1 MSKSECV
8 MCLGQWR
15 KGNRGWLPSANFTI
29 FFRWLS
35 VQIVLSQRRI
45 CRGALLTHE
54 LSQRVIADEP
64 AGKAAIKL
72 VTSGTMAALALS
84 SGHMPLERRR
94 FPQPW
99 RIEEH
104 TESFAVHDAN
114 GAPLCYVYFEDEP
127 IRRMSMKR
135 LAKDEARRIAANIA
149 KLPELLRKKDSTVA
163 RKHDRSRKIPRALD
177 FAGIVTVTTLG
188 DVRLLIEKHL
198 PATHRDRPHWRRVAR
213 ALTSAATG
221 GDIVEVEAALM
232 LAGRHRRLELPPD

>member
-94 FPQPW
+94 IPA
-99 RIEEH
+99 
-104 TESFAVHDAN
+104 AVADR
-114 GAPLCYVYFEDEP
+114 GTYQIF
-127 IRRMSMKR
+127 RR
-135 LAKDEARRIAANIA
+135 ARR
-149 KLPELLRKKDSTVA
+149 ER
-163 RKHDRSRKIPRALD
+163 
-177 FAGIVTVTTLG
+177 
-188 DVRLLIEKHL
+188 
-198 PATHRDRPHWRRVAR
+198 
-213 ALTSAATG
+213 SAA
-221 GDIVEVEAALM
+221 L
-232 LAGRHRRLELPPD
+232 LCLF